1 MEKAWL
7 KNYESG
13 IPGRVEIPDI
23 DIYQFFKRAAESSPD
38 KTAVIY
44 FGRKLSYRHLYNLV
58 LRFTAGLQSLNVRKG
73 DRIVIALPNIPQF
86 LICYWAALRIGAIN
100 VLINPLLSERELLYQ
115 IKNSGAKIAL
125 IYDKIFPRIRKI
137 NNELDLGHVIIA
149 GAESYMPFFLNVALQ
164 IKNKFQLEKNKNQP
178 KIDTVLF
185 RELLDKGICDTIE
198 DKIHP
203 NDPAVMIYTGGIT
216 GTPKGALLSH
226 KNLVANTIQA
236 RAWITDFKEGQEIIL
251 TVLPLIHSYGMT
263 ACHHL
268 AIQSCSSMIL
278 HPRFRVNRIINDIQ
292 KYKVTIFPGVPT
304 MYTALVNQALKD
316 EINLYSIRACIS
328 GAAPLPL
335 SLKEEFEKI
344 THGHLVEGY
353 GLTEASPI
361 THCNP
366 IFGVN
371 KESSIGLPW
380 PNTEARIVDMETDK
394 PLGPG
399 KIGEI
404 EVRGPQVMLGYWQQE
419 QETNDVL
426 SPDGWLKTGDIG
438 KYDNDGYF
446 YITDRKKDI
455 IFYGGENIYP
465 GEVEHVLTEHPCI
478 FEAAVMGIPDEYY
491 GQTVK
496 AYIVLKVNTQA
507 TTEEIIDFCKNRL
520 AKYKIPKSIEFVE
533 FLPKNFLGKVIKRKL
548 ASPLT

>member
-1 MEKAWL
+1 MEKSWL

-13 IPGRVEIPDI
+13 IPAKIEIPDI
-23 DIYQFFKRAAESSPD
+23 DLYQFLSDAVKNAPE

-44 FGRKLSYRHLYNLV
+44 FGRKLSYRHLYDLV
-58 LRFTAGLQSLNVRKG
+58 LRFTAGLLSLNIRKG

-86 LICYWAALRIGAIN
+86 IICYWAALRIGAIN

-115 IKNSGAKIAL
+115 IKNSGSKVAL
-125 IYDKIFPRIRKI
+125 IYDKILPRVRKI
-137 NNELDLGHVIIA
+137 NNELELRHVIIA
-149 GAESYMPFFLNVALQ
+149 GAESYMPFFMNVALQ
-164 IKNKFQLEKNKNQP
+164 IKNRFQLEKTKSQP
-178 KIDTVLF
+178 KLKTVLF

-198 DKIHP
+198 EKIHP
-203 NDPAVMIYTGGIT
+203 HDPAVMIYTGGVT

-226 KNLVANTIQA
+226 ENLVANTIQG
-236 RAWITDFKEGQEIIL
+236 RSWITDFKKGQEIIL
-251 TVLPLIHSYGMT
+251 SVLPLIHSYGMT

-268 AIQSCSSMIL
+268 AIHSCSAMVL
-278 HPRFRVNRIINDIQ
+278 HPRFRVNRIISDIQ

-316 EINLYSIRACIS
+316 KVNLYSVRVCIS

-335 SLKEEFEKI
+335 SLKRDFEKL
-344 THGHLVEGY
+344 TRGHLVEGY

-371 KESSIGLPW
+371 KEASIGLPW
-380 PNTEARIVDMETDK
+380 PNTEARIVDLETNE

-404 EVRGPQVMLGYWQQE
+404 EIRGPQVMLGYWQQTD
-419 QETNDVL
+419 ETKGVL
-426 SPDGWLKTGDIG
+426 SSDQWLKTGDIG
-438 KYDNDGYF
+438 KIDKDGYF
-446 YITDRKKDI
+446 YIVDRKKDI
-455 IFYGGENIYP
+455 ILFGGENIYP
-465 GEVEHVLTEHPCI
+465 GEVEQVLKEHPCVS
-478 FEAAVMGIPDEYY
+478 EVAVAGVPDKYY

-496 AYIVLKVNTQA
+496 AYIVLKAKTQV
-507 TTEEIIDFCKNRL
+507 TSEELINFCKAGL
-520 AKYKIPKSIEFVE
+520 AKYKIPRSIEFVE
-533 FLPKNFLGKVIKRKL
+533 YLPKNFLGKVLKRKL
-548 ASPLT
+548 ADTLA

>member
-1 MEKAWL
+1 MEKSWL
-7 KNYESG
+7 KSYDSG
-13 IPGRVEIPDI
+13 IPGQIEIPEKDL
-23 DIYQFFKRAAESSPD
+23 YQFFRQAAESSPD

-44 FGRKLSYRHLYNLV
+44 YSRKLSFRHLYNLV

-100 VLINPLLSERELLYQ
+100 VLINPILSERELSYQ
-115 IKNSGAKIAL
+115 IKNSGANIVL
-125 IYDKIFPRIRKI
+125 IYDKMLPRIRKI
-137 NNELDLGHVIIA
+137 NNELDLNHVIIA
-149 GAESYMPFFLNVALQ
+149 GAETYMPFFLNFALQ
-164 IKNKFQLEKNKNQP
+164 IKNKFQLEKNKIQSGIN
-178 KIDTVLF
+178 TVLF
-185 RELLDKGICDTIE
+185 RELLDRGTCDAVKVDIRP
-198 DKIHP
+198 H
-203 NDPAVMIYTGGIT
+203 DPAVMIYTGGVT

-236 RAWITDFKEGQEIIL
+236 KAWITDFKDGQEVIL
-251 TVLPLIHSYGMT
+251 SVLPLIHSYGMT

-268 AIQSCSSMIL
+268 AIQSCSTMIL
-278 HPRFRVNRIINDIQ
+278 HPRFRINRILNDIQ

-304 MYTALVNQALKD
+304 MYTALVNQALK
-316 EINLYSIRACIS
+316 EKINLYSVRVCIS

-335 SLKEEFEKI
+335 KLKREFEKV
-344 THGHLVEGY
+344 TQGRLVEGY

-380 PNTEARIVDMETDK
+380 PNTEARVVGLETNR
-394 PLGPG
+394 PMGPG

-404 EVRGPQVMLGYWQQE
+404 EIRGPQVMLGYWE
-419 QETNDVL
+419 MDHETKDVFT
-426 SPDGWLKTGDIG
+426 PDGWLKTGDIG
-438 KYDNDGYF
+438 KYDKDGYF

-465 GEVEHVLTEHPCI
+465 GEVEHVLTEHPCVS
-478 FEAAVMGIPDEYY
+478 EAAVMGIADEYY

-496 AYIVLKVNTQA
+496 AYIVLKENKQA
-507 TTEEIIDFCKNRL
+507 TSEEILDFCQDRL
-520 AKYKIPKSIEFVE
+520 AKYKIPRSIEFVE
-533 FLPKNFLGKVIKRKL
+533 FLPKNFLGKVVKRKL
-548 ASPLT
+548 VASLT